1 MRFIAPCM
9 FFQISIF
16 ILQKMITE
24 LEVEVLEMRAMVVRV
39 GGNQLQKLESEKSDI
54 LMDLKELKEQLTSAN
69 VELSMEWNNAY
80 IKNF

>member
-1 MRFIAPCM
+1 MRFIASCM

-39 GGNQLQKLESEKSDI
+39 GGNHLQKLESEKSDI
-54 LMDLKELKEQLTSAN
+54 LTDLKELKEQLTSAN

-80 IKNF
+80 IKIF

>member
-1 MRFIAPCM
+1 M
-9 FFQISIF
+9 IS
-16 ILQKMITE
+16 E

-69 VELSMEWNNAY
+69 VELSIKCSNAY
-80 IKNF
+80 FKNF

>member
-1 MRFIAPCM
+1 
-9 FFQISIF
+9 
-16 ILQKMITE
+16 MIGE

-69 VELSMEWNNAY
+69 VDLSKYRSNDY
-80 IKNF
+80 FTKFKDLIS